1 MDSTALL
8 TTVMS
13 TQTKNYLPDLI
24 GKSPKAEALQE
35 ANILGMQD
43 AFLVTT
49 VLAVLVFIMTLF
61 LKKKTL

>member
-24 GKSPKAEALQE
+24 GQLPKAEALQE
-35 ANILGMQD
+35 ANILGMPD